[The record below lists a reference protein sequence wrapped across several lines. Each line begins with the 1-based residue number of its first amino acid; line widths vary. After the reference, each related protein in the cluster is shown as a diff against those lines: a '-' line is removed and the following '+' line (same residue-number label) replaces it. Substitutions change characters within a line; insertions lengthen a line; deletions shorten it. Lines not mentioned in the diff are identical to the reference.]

1 MLTVS
6 KAYLTKTVGVAEQA
20 EIQLAQNG
28 SVSNMMNSL
37 KSKFA
42 DGLQQGPFEARQRNP
57 PEDLKV
63 VSWAPNQ
70 VLANLRDYVYDT
82 QWRIKPVVYIIDS
95 GVDTTS
101 HQVCIDPSSTWY
113 HDLN

>member
-1 MLTVS
+1 
-6 KAYLTKTVGVAEQA
+6 
-20 EIQLAQNG
+20 
-28 SVSNMMNSL
+28 MMNSP

-42 DGLQQGPFEARQRNP
+42 DGTQQSPFKARQRSP

-101 HQVCIDPSSTWY
+101 QVSIDPSSTWY